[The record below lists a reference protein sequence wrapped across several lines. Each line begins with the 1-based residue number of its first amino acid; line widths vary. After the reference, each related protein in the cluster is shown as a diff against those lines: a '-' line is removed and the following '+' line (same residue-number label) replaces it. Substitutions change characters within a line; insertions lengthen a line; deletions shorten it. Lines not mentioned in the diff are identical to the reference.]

1 MKMSGLKTDDTGQWL
16 LLGSMIVAIG
26 LAVLIV
32 FVNQSV
38 LAGHSSSGSIMS
50 FPKNDI
56 RELRA
61 ETISE
66 AFLTGTDANLYG
78 ATLAG
83 RQSRFEATFGR
94 FVEEARYIYSSKG
107 SDVNISF
114 SEGLNYSSQP
124 GGQSLDN
131 VTLFL
136 YYNNGDTQYN
146 ETRIV
151 YLK

>member
-1 MKMSGLKTDDTGQWL
+1 MSGLKTDETGQWL
-16 LLGSMIVAIG
+16 LLGSMIVAVG

-38 LAGHSSSGSIMS
+38 LAGHSSSGSIMD

-61 ETISE
+61 ETVSE
-66 AFLTGTDANLYG
+66 VYIAGTDANLHG
-78 ATLAG
+78 ATLAD
-83 RQSRFEATFGR
+83 RQFRLATMLDR
-94 FVEEARYIYSSKG
+94 YVEEVRYLYWSRG
-107 SDVNISF
+107 SDVNISY
-114 SEGLNYSSQP
+114 SEGLNHSNLP
-124 GGQSLDN
+124 GGQSVDN

-146 ETRIV
+146 ETKIV

>member
-1 MKMSGLKTDDTGQWL
+1 MSGLKTDETGQWL
-16 LLGSMIVAIG
+16 LLGSMIVAVG

-38 LAGHSSSGSIMS
+38 LAGHSSSGSIMD

-61 ETISE
+61 ETVSE
-66 AFLTGTDANLYG
+66 VYIAGTDANLQG
-78 ATLAG
+78 ATLAD
-83 RQSRFEATFGR
+83 RQSRFETMFDR
-94 FVEEARYIYSSKG
+94 FVEEARYMYSSKG
-107 SDVNISF
+107 SDVNISY
-114 SEGLNYSSQP
+114 SEGLNYSNLP
-124 GGQSLDN
+124 GGQSMDN

-136 YYNNGDTQYN
+136 YFNNGDTQYN
-146 ETRIV
+146 ETRVV

>member
-1 MKMSGLKTDDTGQWL
+1 MAGIKTDDTGQWL
-16 LLGSMIVAIG
+16 LLGTMIVAVG

-38 LAGHSSSGSIMS
+38 LAGHSSSGSIMD

-66 AFLTGTDANLYG
+66 VYIAGTDANLHG
-78 ATLAG
+78 ATLAD
-83 RQSRFEATFGR
+83 RQSRFETMFDR
-94 FVEEARYIYSSKG
+94 FVEEARYMYSSKG
-107 SDVNISF
+107 SDVNISY
-114 SEGLNYSSQP
+114 SEGLNYSNQP
-124 GGQSLDN
+124 GGQSMDN

-136 YYNNGDTQYN
+136 YFNNGDTQYN
-146 ETRIV
+146 ETRVV